1 MLALFVKTVTYFFY
15 AAGHFQTEVIEEL
28 SLFDVFKTK
37 SCLKIVCFFEL
48 FYVRIELFISVVF
61 FI

>member
-28 SLFDVFKTK
+28 FLFDVFKTK
-37 SCLKIVCFFEL
+37 SCLKIVCFF
-48 FYVRIELFISVVF
+48 
-61 FI
+61 